1 MKHLKQTSL
10 VLILI
15 GLILIIT
22 NFISCIERTKLP
34 QKNLKDFRAGSSFVF
49 FNVENKKNSHIA
61 VIENNLFYD
70 IIQKEY
76 NWGKLEYTIRMNK
89 LISNKRA
96 LQVNDEVYSKLK
108 ENILDVNLI
117 SSFNKLDIVNDTNL
131 IKNCKIINPRI
142 EKKKQIAIIYI
153 LLNRNIK
160 NCKVDDESGLIL
172 VYAP

>member
-34 QKNLKDFRAGSSFVF
+34 QKNLKDFRTGSSFIF
-49 FNVENKKNSHIA
+49 LNVENKKNSHIA
-61 VIENNLFYD
+61 VIENDLFYD

-76 NWGKLEYTIRMNK
+76 NWGKLEYEIRMNK
-89 LISNKRA
+89 LISDRKA
-96 LQVNDEVYSKLK
+96 LQINDEIYSKLK
-108 ENILDVNLI
+108 ENILDVKLI
-117 SSFNKLDIVNDTNL
+117 ISFNKLDIVNDTNL
-131 IKNCKIINPRI
+131 IKKSKIINPKI
-142 EKKKQIAIIYI
+142 EKKKQLAIIYI

-172 VYAP
+172 VSAP